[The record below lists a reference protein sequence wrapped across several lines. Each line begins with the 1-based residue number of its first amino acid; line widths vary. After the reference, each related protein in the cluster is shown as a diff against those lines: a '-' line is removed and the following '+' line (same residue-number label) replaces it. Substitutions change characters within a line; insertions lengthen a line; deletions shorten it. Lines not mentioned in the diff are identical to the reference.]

1 MMTDHYAKVP
11 VGRVSFSVNK
21 KLVQGISSYLLN
33 ENVALDIS
41 RKRFERVNA
50 LSRLP
55 NGVMVFSAE
64 YGGVPVEVVDP
75 DHHDNTRTV
84 LYCHGGGF
92 CIGSPKTHRELT
104 ACLAKTLGA
113 RIVVPDYK
121 LAPEHPYPA
130 AADDVLAVYHGLVS
144 SGVSPK
150 NIVIVGD
157 SAGGNLAMVALQRIK
172 ALGEMLPAGAVLYSP
187 WVDLRCMTES
197 YVTKQTADPML
208 SGAWLRRMR
217 EYYCHGEA
225 LNDPGLSPV
234 LGDLSDMPPILIHVG
249 SEEVLLNDSLL
260 LARHLKEQGGRV
272 QLKVWEKLWH
282 VFQAQVGFFEPAR
295 QSVHETRDFLAS
307 VF

>member
-1 MMTDHYAKVP
+1 MAVHYAKAP
-11 VGRVSFSVNK
+11 VGRISYSVNK

-55 NGVMVFSAE
+55 AGVMVFQAE
-64 YGGVPVEVVDP
+64 YNGVPVEVVDP
-75 DHHDNTRTV
+75 EHQSHARTV

-104 ACLAKTLGA
+104 AWLAKTLRA
-113 RIVVPDYK
+113 RIVAPDYR

-130 AADDVLAVYHGLVS
+130 APDDILSVYHGLVD
-144 SGVSPK
+144 SGVSPE
-150 NIVIVGD
+150 NIVIIGD
-157 SAGGNLAMVALQRIK
+157 SAGGNLVMVALQRLK
-172 ALGEMLPAGAVLYSP
+172 SLGETLPAGAVLYSP

-208 SGAWLRRMR
+208 SGAWLRSMR
-217 EYYCHGEA
+217 EHYCHGEA
-225 LNDPGLSPV
+225 LNNADISPV
-234 LGDLSDMPPILIHVG
+234 LGDLSGMPPILIHVG
-249 SEEVLLNDSLL
+249 SEEVLLNDSIL
-260 LARHLKEQGGRV
+260 LARHLKEQGGCV
-272 QLKVWEKLWH
+272 QFKVWEKLWH
-282 VFQAQVGFFEPAR
+282 VFQAQAEFFEPAR
-295 QSVHETRDFLAS
+295 QSIHETRDFLAS

>member
-1 MMTDHYAKVP
+1 MAVHYAKAP

-33 ENVALDIS
+33 ENVALDVS

-55 NGVMVFSAE
+55 SGVMIFQAE
-64 YGGVPVEVVDP
+64 YNGVPVEIVDP
-75 DHHDNTRTV
+75 EYQSHARTV

-104 ACLAKTLGA
+104 AWLAKTLRA
-113 RIVVPDYK
+113 RIVVPDYR

-130 AADDVLAVYHGLVS
+130 APDDVMSVYQGLLA
-144 SGVSPK
+144 SGVSSN
-150 NIVIVGD
+150 NIVIIGD
-157 SAGGNLAMVALQRIK
+157 SAGGNLAMVTLRRLK
-172 ALGEMLPAGAVLYSP
+172 ALGERLPAGAVLYSP

-197 YVTKQTADPML
+197 YVTKQSADPML
-208 SGAWLRRMR
+208 SGPWLRKMR
-217 EYYCHGEA
+217 EFYCQGEA
-225 LNDPGLSPV
+225 LNNPDISPV
-234 LGDLSDMPPILIHVG
+234 LSDFSGMPPILIHVG

-260 LARHLKEQGGRV
+260 LARHLKEQGGGV

-282 VFQAQVGFFEPAR
+282 VFQAQVEFFQPAR
-295 QSVHETRDFLAS
+295 QSVHETSDFLAS